1 MAFSKRIAV
10 TIGVV
15 GAGAMGRVFARK
27 LVALGHAVTI
37 ANSRE
42 PESLA
47 VFAAEVGAAVAR
59 VPDLAKACE
68 VVILAIPTR
77 AVTALPPGL
86 FAAAARGPV
95 VIDVG
100 NYHPELRDG
109 RIEAIERGK
118 PDSEWVA
125 EQLGYP
131 VIKACNTILAA
142 SLLEKGCPRGTKA
155 RIALP
160 VAGDAP
166 GSKATV
172 LQLIDELGF
181 DPLDAGPLSES
192 WRQQTGA
199 PAYCKDLPR
208 DALER
213 ALAAAERSRVGEYR
227 AAREAELRGS

>member
-1 MAFSKRIAV
+1 MAFSKRVAM

-15 GAGAMGRVFARK
+15 GAGAMGRVFARR
-27 LVALGHAVTI
+27 LVELGHAVVL

-47 VFAAEVGAAVAR
+47 AFAAEAGAAVAR
-59 VPDLAKACE
+59 VHDLAKVCD

-86 FAAAARGPV
+86 FAAAPRRPV

-118 PDSEWVA
+118 ADSEWVA
-125 EQLGYP
+125 EQLGHP

-142 SLLEKGCPRGTKA
+142 SLLEKGCPRGTKG

-172 LQLIDELGF
+172 LELIDDLGF
-181 DPLDAGPLSES
+181 DPVDAGPLSES

-208 DALER
+208 DVLER